1 MPGLIQNMYVRVR
14 HGNLVD
20 RSQAPIE
27 DYDARRKT
35 FDGNI
40 MISLPACG
48 ECPFCDWKCKSM
60 KGSTWAM
67 HMSRKHTTELGRSV
81 DPYKC
86 SQCDKKFCSR
96 SHLNHH
102 VANHHEVILQNCPDP
117 ACCYQGKNRA
127 SVVTHYMRKH
137 LKEVIDRCEAV
148 DGCVSCDRTG
158 AVSVYHMGVCNPCSP
173 FSN

>member
-1 MPGLIQNMYVRVR
+1 MPSLINSMNVRVR
-14 HGNLVD
+14 HNKIVD

-27 DYDARRKT
+27 DYDDRRKT

-40 MISLPACG
+40 MISLPANG
-48 ECPFCDWKCKSM
+48 KCPFCDWKCKSM

-67 HMSRKHTTELGRSV
+67 HMSRKHTIELGRAV

-102 VANHHEVILQNCPDP
+102 VANHHEVILQKCPDND
-117 ACCYQGKNRA
+117 CCYRGKNRA

-137 LKEVIDRCEAV
+137 MKEIIDRCEAV
-148 DGCVSCDRTG
+148 DGCVSCDRSGT
-158 AVSVYHMGVCNPCSP
+158 VSVYHMGVCNPCSP
-173 FSN
+173 FSK

>member
-1 MPGLIQNMYVRVR
+1 MNVRVR
-14 HGNLVD
+14 HNKIVD

-27 DYDARRKT
+27 DYDDRRKT

-40 MISLPACG
+40 MISLPANG
-48 ECPFCDWKCKSM
+48 KCPFCDWKCKSM

-67 HMSRKHTTELGRSV
+67 HMSRKHTIELGRAV

-86 SQCDKKFCSR
+86 SQCEKKFCSR

-102 VANHHEVILQNCPDP
+102 VANHHEVILQKCPDIE
-117 ACCYQGKNRA
+117 CCYRGKNRA

-137 LKEVIDRCEAV
+137 MKEIIDRCEAV
-148 DGCVSCDRTG
+148 DGCVSCDRSGT
-158 AVSVYHMGVCNPCSP
+158 VSVYHMGVCNPCSP
-173 FSN
+173 FSK

>member
-1 MPGLIQNMYVRVR
+1 MPSLIQNMNVRVR
-14 HGNLVD
+14 HNKIVD

-27 DYDARRKT
+27 DYDDRRKT

-40 MISLPACG
+40 MISLPANG
-48 ECPFCDWKCKSM
+48 KCPFCDWKCKSM

-67 HMSRKHTTELGRSV
+67 HMSRKHTIELGRAV

-86 SQCDKKFCSR
+86 SQCEKKFCSR

-102 VANHHEVILQNCPDP
+102 VANHHEVILQKCPDND
-117 ACCYQGKNRA
+117 CCYRGKNKA

-137 LKEVIDRCEAV
+137 MKEIIDRCEAV
-148 DGCVSCDRTG
+148 DGCVSCDRSGT
-158 AVSVYHMGVCNPCSP
+158 VSVYHMGVCNPCSP
-173 FSN
+173 FSK

>member
-1 MPGLIQNMYVRVR
+1 MPALIQNVTVRAR
-14 HGNLVD
+14 QSNIVD

-27 DYDARRKT
+27 DYDERRKT
-35 FDGNI
+35 FDGSI
-40 MISLPACG
+40 MISLPATG

-67 HMSRKHTTELGRSV
+67 HMSRKHTVELGRAV

-102 VANHHEVILQNCPDP
+102 VANHHEIILQNCPDKD
-117 ACCYQGKNRA
+117 CRYQGKNRA

-137 LKEVIDRCEAV
+137 LKEVVDRCEAV
-148 DGCVSCDRTG
+148 DGCTSCDRSG
-158 AVSVYHMGVCNPCSP
+158 AVSVYHMGVCHPSSP

>member
-1 MPGLIQNMYVRVR
+1 MPSLSNSMNVRVR
-14 HGNLVD
+14 QSNMVD

-27 DYDARRKT
+27 DYDERRKT

-40 MISLPACG
+40 MISLPATG

-67 HMSRKHTTELGRSV
+67 HMSRKHTIELGRAV

-86 SQCDKKFCSR
+86 SQCEKKFCSR

-102 VANHHEVILQNCPDP
+102 VANHHEVILQNCPDKD
-117 ACCYQGKNRA
+117 CCYQGKNRA

-137 LKEVIDRCEAV
+137 MKEIIERCEAV
-148 DGCVSCDRTG
+148 DGCVSCDRSG
-158 AVSVYHMGVCNPCSP
+158 VVSVYHMGVCNPCSP
-173 FSN
+173 FSK

>member
-1 MPGLIQNMYVRVR
+1 MPSLIQNMNVRVR
-14 HGNLVD
+14 HNKIVD

-27 DYDARRKT
+27 DYDDRRKT

-40 MISLPACG
+40 MISLPANG
-48 ECPFCDWKCKSM
+48 KCPFCDWKCKSM

-67 HMSRKHTTELGRSV
+67 HMSRKHTIELGRAV

-86 SQCDKKFCSR
+86 SQCEKKFCSR

-102 VANHHEVILQNCPDP
+102 VANHHEVILQKCPDIE
-117 ACCYQGKNRA
+117 CCYRGKNRA

-137 LKEVIDRCEAV
+137 MKEIIDRCEAV
-148 DGCVSCDRTG
+148 DGCVSCDRSGT
-158 AVSVYHMGVCNPCSP
+158 VSVYHMGVCNPCSP
-173 FSN
+173 FSK

>member
-1 MPGLIQNMYVRVR
+1 MPSLINSMNVRVR
-14 HGNLVD
+14 HNKIVD

-27 DYDARRKT
+27 DYDDRRKT

-40 MISLPACG
+40 MISLPANG
-48 ECPFCDWKCKSM
+48 KCPFCDWKCKSM

-67 HMSRKHTTELGRSV
+67 HMSRKHTIELGRAV

-86 SQCDKKFCSR
+86 SQCEKKFCSR

-102 VANHHEVILQNCPDP
+102 VANHHEVILQKCPDND
-117 ACCYQGKNRA
+117 CCYRGKNKA

-137 LKEVIDRCEAV
+137 MKEIIDRCEAV
-148 DGCVSCDRTG
+148 DGCVSCDRSGT
-158 AVSVYHMGVCNPCSP
+158 VSVYHMGVCNPCSP
-173 FSN
+173 FSK